1 VLIAGA
7 AGAVGAAAA
16 LGAWVLT
23 NGSGEDK
30 SRAPAAGRQVVVL
43 PPVRRSGRIRA
54 QELRRYPPI
63 ALVLADR
70 KRASTTASG
79 DLYTMHADGS
89 GLRRLK
95 AWTDYSTAPDGHVY
109 GTYEAR
115 WSPDRRLI
123 ALDLSVWAGDPYGQV
138 AVVSPSSRRVRTLS
152 RFSDVGNLAW
162 SSRGELAYTYVGEV
176 RVVSPHTGRFRKIWK
191 PGRELINAFGQ
202 GEADWA
208 PDGTRLVLETGR
220 GLVAVPVAGH
230 KVTWLT
236 HTRRDSDPR
245 WSPNGQV
252 VAFVRNPH
260 CYGEFEC
267 KAPSNV
273 YLVTRDGS
281 SRRRLTEH
289 ARTASLIWS
298 PDGESILITEESP
311 DGLSEGKINVVGAD
325 GRHLRRLASNAS
337 ALAWSPDGK
346 KILYSQRRGL
356 WLMDADGGRPTR
368 LLSIGHGRG
377 LVLVT
382 ADWGAKPRSS

>member
-1 VLIAGA
+1 VVLIAGA
-7 AGAVGAAAA
+7 AAVVLAAAA
-16 LGAWVLT
+16 LGAWFLT
-23 NGSGEDK
+23 NGGGEGK
-30 SRAPAAGRQVVVL
+30 TGPPAARRQPAL
-43 PPVRRSGRIRA
+43 PPVRRPGKIRA

-70 KRASTTASG
+70 NRADTTASG
-79 DLYTMHADGS
+79 DLYTVHADGS

-123 ALDLSVWAGDPYGQV
+123 ALDLSVWTGDPNGQV
-138 AVVSPSSRRVRTLS
+138 AVVSPSSRRLRTLS
-152 RFSDVGNLAW
+152 QFSDVGNLAW

-176 RVVSPHTGRFRKIWK
+176 RVVSPHTARTRQIWK
-191 PGRELINAFGQ
+191 PGRALINAFGQ

-208 PDGTRLVLETGR
+208 PDGKRLVLETGR

-245 WSPNGQV
+245 WSPNGQG
-252 VAFVRNPH
+252 VAFVRHPRCNE
-260 CYGEFEC
+260 EFGC

-289 ARTASLIWS
+289 AKAVSLIWS
-298 PDGESILITEESP
+298 PDDRSILISEESP

-337 ALAWSPDGK
+337 ALAWSPDGT
-346 KILYSQRRGL
+346 KILYSHSRGL

-368 LLSIGHGRG
+368 LLPIGHGRG

-382 ADWGAKPRSS
+382 ADWGAKPS

>member
-1 VLIAGA
+1 MVLIAGVA
-7 AGAVGAAAA
+7 VAVGAAAA
-16 LGAWVLT
+16 IGAWFLT
-23 NGSGEDK
+23 NGGGDDK
-30 SRAPAAGRQVVVL
+30 SRPRDAGRPVVL
-43 PPVRRSGRIRA
+43 PPVRRPGKIRA

-70 KRASTTASG
+70 NRASTTASG
-79 DLYTMHADGS
+79 DLYTVHADGS
-89 GLRRLK
+89 GLQRLK
-95 AWTDYSTAPDGHVY
+95 AWTDYNTAPDGHVY

-138 AVVSPSSRRVRTLS
+138 AVVSPSSRRLRTLS
-152 RFSDVGNLAW
+152 QFSDVGNLAW

-176 RVVSPHTGRFRKIWK
+176 RVVSPHTRRSGQIWK
-191 PGRELINAFGQ
+191 PGRDLINAMGQ
-202 GEADWA
+202 GGADWA
-208 PDGTRLVLETGR
+208 PDGKRLVLETNR
-220 GLVAVPVAGH
+220 GLAAVTHAGN
-230 KVTWLT
+230 VTWLT
-236 HTRRDSDPR
+236 HTGRDSHPR
-245 WSPNGQV
+245 WSPDGQV
-252 VAFVRNPH
+252 VAFVRHPH

-289 ARTASLIWS
+289 SKTASVIWS
-298 PDGESILITEESP
+298 PDGGSILITEESP

-337 ALAWSPDGK
+337 ALAWSPDGT
-346 KILYSQRRGL
+346 KILYSHSRGL

-368 LLSIGHGRG
+368 LLPIGHGRG
-377 LVLVT
+377 LVLVR